1 MPTDVIYFTWFGVH
15 IQLFPAA
22 RVPNEITLSL
32 YRGKAWVFKT
42 YIYIFFIY
50 PTSFVFTTLVWQ
62 LYEGSRKAVA
72 GQCNKR
78 EMIESIFFPSCQF
91 CCRSFAQLS
100 THKKEIQLANN
111 RRAEFYKITW
121 SSLLR
126 DDSIDLY
133 YHWVNDLS
141 VVVRNLTS
149 HPGNRGTV
157 KLLNTLCSDD
167 FPNSP

>member
-42 YIYIFFIY
+42 YIYIFFY
-50 PTSFVFTTLVWQ
+50 LSDVFRV
-62 LYEGSRKAVA
+62 YNSRMTVV
-72 GQCNKR
+72 R
-78 EMIESIFFPSCQF
+78 RIEKSSSGTVQQTWDDWIDFFFLPVS
-91 CCRSFAQLS
+91 SVVGLLHNS
-100 THKKEIQLANN
+100 HKKEIQLANN

-141 VVVRNLTS
+141 VVIRNLTS